1 MSECQGR
8 WQANYDNAVRLSMQQ
23 WQLWQSIVNSLPI
36 SESLVATITIILS
49 PISLLS
55 PISFSNPRKISHVK
69 IDVIITMLSYKIQI
83 QLQQQQ

>member
-1 MSECQGR
+1 MPECQGR

-49 PISLLS
+49 PIYLLS
-55 PISFSNPRKISHVK
+55 PISNPRKISHVK